1 MHLIY
6 QLAFSLLSHCDFL
19 FLATCYFIYPAG
31 NLQHPTIIVC
41 FLLLVISYIPQDISY
56 CPSATFFSFHTI
68 PLTISFSAQVY
79 FFSFPF
85 YLIACLA
92 LFLSYFIPCLAL
104 LLSLPSSIFF
114 PPSSISLLCHCLPSS
129 IYFFD
134 QLYFIP
140 VSLFTHSIS
149 FIQDGNGTYTVC
161 TVRHCFQGPCQGSLH
176 ILQSLQKAKLI
187 WFDQKVRKNKVRV
200 ITPIRVHVMGHWEN
214 HHMTNFQKWSKN
226 KVVGSNLK
234 IR

>member
-6 QLAFSLLSHCDFL
+6 QLAFSLLSHCDFS

-31 NLQHPTIIVC
+31 NFIASHHNCL
-41 FLLLVISYIPQDISY
+41 FLAAGYFIYPSGYFILSY
-56 CPSATFFSFHTI
+56 SFHTI

-104 LLSLPSSIFF
+104 LLFLPSSIFF
-114 PPSSISLLCHCLPSS
+114 PHSSISLLCHCLPSS
-129 IYFFD
+129 IYFFA
-134 QLYFIP
+134 QFYFIP

-149 FIQDGNGTYTVC
+149 CLQDGNGTYTVC
-161 TVRHCFQGPCQGSLH
+161 TVRHCF
-176 ILQSLQKAKLI
+176 
-187 WFDQKVRKNKVRV
+187 KVHVRV
-200 ITPIRVHVMGHWEN
+200 LCIY
-214 HHMTNFQKWSKN
+214 SKVS
-226 KVVGSNLK
+226 KKQSSSGLIK
-234 IR
+234 RRGKTR